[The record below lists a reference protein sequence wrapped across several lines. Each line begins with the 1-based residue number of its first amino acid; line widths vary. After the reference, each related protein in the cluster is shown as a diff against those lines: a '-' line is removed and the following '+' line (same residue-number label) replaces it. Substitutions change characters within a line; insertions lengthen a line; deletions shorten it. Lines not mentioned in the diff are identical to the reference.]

1 MKRIILFAILLITI
15 VACQT
20 KPGETISTTPTLTLK
35 WETDTLLTTSESV
48 IYDDV
53 NDVLYVSNIN
63 GVPDAKDGNGF
74 ISAVSLDGKITNVNW
89 AVGFDAPKGMGIHD
103 GKLYV
108 ADIDRVHEIDIA
120 STKVLNTFT
129 AEGAKFLNDI
139 AASKDGK
146 VYVSDTGAGEILL
159 LENGVFTKVLTGL
172 EGPNGLFV
180 EGSAIL
186 VALWN
191 SKTLNWLDLN
201 SSQLTLKAD
210 SIENPDGIE
219 SIGDGT
225 YLVSS
230 WNGLVSFIDKDW
242 KASVILDTQLSKKG
256 AADIEYIPSKKLLL
270 VPTFFK
276 NSVAAY
282 ELK

>member
-1 MKRIILFAILLITI
+1 MKKIILFATLLITI
-15 VACQT
+15 LACQT
-20 KPGETISTTPTLTLK
+20 KPGETTSTTPTLTLK

-48 IYDDV
+48 IYDDE

-63 GVPDAKDGNGF
+63 GVPDAKDGNGY
-74 ISAVSLDGKITNVNW
+74 ISSVSLDGKITNLNW
-89 AVGFDAPKGMGIHD
+89 VTGFDAPKGMGIHN

-120 STKVLNTFT
+120 SKAVLNSFV

-139 AASKDGK
+139 ATSKDGK
-146 VYVSDTGAGEILL
+146 VYVSDTGAGEILV
-159 LENGVFTKVLTGL
+159 LENGVFTKLVTGL

-180 EGSAIL
+180 EGNAIL

-191 SKTLNWLDLN
+191 SKTLNWLDL
-201 SSQLTLKAD
+201 SSNQLKLKTD
-210 SIENPDGIE
+210 SLENPDGIE
-219 SIGDGT
+219 SLGDGT
-225 YLVSS
+225 YMVSS

-270 VPTFFK
+270 VPTFYK

-282 ELK
+282 DLK

>member
-1 MKRIILFAILLITI
+1 MKKIILFAMLLITI
-15 VACQT
+15 AACQT
-20 KPGETISTTPTLTLK
+20 KPGETTSTTPTLTLK

-48 IYDDV
+48 IYDEV
-53 NDVLYVSNIN
+53 SDVLYVSNIN

-74 ISAVSLDGKITNVNW
+74 ISTVSLDGKIIDLNW
-89 AVGFDAPKGMGIHD
+89 ATGFDAPKGLGIHN

-120 STKVLNTFT
+120 SAKVLNSFV

-139 AASKDGK
+139 VTSKDGK
-146 VYVSDTGAGEILL
+146 VYMSDTGAGEILL
-159 LENGVFTKVLTGL
+159 LENGVFTKLLTDL
-172 EGPNGLFV
+172 DGPNGLLV
-180 EGSAIL
+180 DGNAML

-191 SKTLNWLDLN
+191 SKTLNWLDL
-201 SSQLTLKAD
+201 SSNQLTLKTD

-219 SIGDGT
+219 AIGDGT

-230 WNGLVSFIDKDW
+230 WNGLVTFINKDW
-242 KASVILDTQLSKKG
+242 KSSVILDTQLSKKG

-270 VPTFFK
+270 VPTFYK
-276 NSVAAY
+276 NSIMAY
-282 ELK
+282 EIK